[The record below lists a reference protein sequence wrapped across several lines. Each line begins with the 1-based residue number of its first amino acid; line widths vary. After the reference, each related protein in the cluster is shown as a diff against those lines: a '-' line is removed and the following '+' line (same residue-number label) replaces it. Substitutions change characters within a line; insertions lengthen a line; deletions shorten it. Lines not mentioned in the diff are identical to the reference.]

1 MIAPHHR
8 HSPEWTVTFHGM
20 ANMTTDRV
28 DLDDHTAWLV
38 QQLARNGPVS
48 AQAATA
54 LTIEKLR
61 RLEDLAR
68 NAGADRQ
75 AFQKI
80 LSARRVLGDH
90 ADLGRAPIFDEDD
103 VAISPTPQALK
114 LSVPVSA
121 PAIQIFG
128 LSDRT
133 EAGA

>member
-1 MIAPHHR
+1 MIDAQSR
-8 HSPEWTVTFHGM
+8 HTPGTMMTLDGM
-20 ANMTTDRV
+20 AAMGTDII

-38 QQLARNGPVS
+38 QHLAVNGPAS
-48 AQAATA
+48 AEAATA

-90 ADLGRAPIFDEDD
+90 ADLGRAPPFTKTDI
-103 VAISPTPQALK
+103 AINPVPKALQF
-114 LSVPVSA
+114 PEA
-121 PAIQIFG
+121 ETGPA
-128 LSDRT
+128 
-133 EAGA
+133 A

>member
-1 MIAPHHR
+1 
-8 HSPEWTVTFHGM
+8 
-20 ANMTTDRV
+20 MTTDRV

-54 LTIEKLR
+54 PTIEKLR

-114 LSVPVSA
+114 LSVLVSS
-121 PAIQIFG
+121 PAIQICD
-128 LSDRT
+128 LSDRPT